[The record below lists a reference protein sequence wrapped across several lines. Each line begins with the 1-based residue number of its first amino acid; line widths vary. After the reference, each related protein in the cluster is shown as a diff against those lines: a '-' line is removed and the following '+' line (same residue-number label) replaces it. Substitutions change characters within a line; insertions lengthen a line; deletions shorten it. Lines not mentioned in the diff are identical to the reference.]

1 MFTYQQE
8 YFSATCG
15 QIQII
20 MEGSRKNDSDM
31 KFSMIARLKSFKSA
45 FAGMGALLKSEH
57 NARIHLIILIMV
69 IVAGIIL
76 RISSLE
82 WIVILFASG
91 LVFVSECF
99 NTAVEYLSNV
109 ISPEYNAKIKTAKDI
124 AAAGVLI
131 SAVISI
137 IIGIIVFLP
146 KIWMLLAR

>member
-1 MFTYQQE
+1 ME
-8 YFSATCG
+8 
-15 QIQII
+15 
-20 MEGSRKNDSDM
+20 EGSKKDSEV
-31 KFSMIARLKSFKSA
+31 KFSVISRLKSFKSA
-45 FAGMGALLKSEH
+45 FAGIGALLKSEH
-57 NARIHLIILIMV
+57 NARIHLLILILV
-69 IVAGIIL
+69 IVAAIVL

-99 NTAVEYLSNV
+99 NTAVEYLSDV
-109 ISPEYNAKIKTAKDI
+109 VSPDYNEKIKRVKDI

-146 KIWMLLAR
+146 KIYRLLAG